1 MCYERGF
8 QLGQDRAIRVVELKS
23 IGHCLT
29 GSVSLGEGGLTG
41 GAKVGEPPNRP
52 HFVMNPCFF
61 FILYFLPDGNKKNK
75 KKSHEYLEAT
85 TDVACRD
92 LTLEPWG
99 PPGLGTWKTGGS
111 L

>member
-1 MCYERGF
+1 MVLHGIAWFCM
-8 QLGQDRAIRVVELKS
+8 V
-23 IGHCLT
+23 
-29 GSVSLGEGGLTG
+29 
-41 GAKVGEPPNRP
+41 
-52 HFVMNPCFF
+52 FF

-75 KKSHEYLEAT
+75 KKSHEYLDAT

-99 PPGLGTWKTGGS
+99 PHGLGTWKTGGS

>member
-1 MCYERGF
+1 MEIKHEDVDSCD
-8 QLGQDRAIRVVELKS
+8 QDPYPRTWLIYYSLDHDILDSSKTEGDYSLML
-23 IGHCLT
+23 I
-29 GSVSLGEGGLTG
+29 SV
-41 GAKVGEPPNRP
+41 
-52 HFVMNPCFF
+52 FFF

-99 PPGLGTWKTGGS
+99 PHGLGTWKTGGS